1 MDKYGLAI
9 YNENRVK
16 KRLSTYL
23 DCGGLA
29 SVIFPEQEN
38 KDVIRV
44 KSSKFTVTA
53 KEEIPWV
60 LDGEFGGSVT
70 EAKIENVK
78 EAVTLSCSPEPE
90 KQEEKT
96 AG

>member
-29 SVIFPEQEN
+29 SVIFRMMER
-38 KDVIRV
+38 KVICMQN
-44 KSSKFTVTA
+44 
-53 KEEIPWV
+53 IPMWDIMMV
-60 LDGEFGGSVT
+60 LRST
-70 EAKIENVK
+70 
-78 EAVTLSCSPEPE
+78 
-90 KQEEKT
+90 
-96 AG
+96 

>member
-29 SVIFPEQEN
+29 SVIFLVH
-38 KDVIRV
+38 KKTD
-44 KSSKFTVTA
+44 KSSDSNIETA
-53 KEEIPWV
+53 DEPYMGKE
-60 LDGEFGGSVT
+60 
-70 EAKIENVK
+70 
-78 EAVTLSCSPEPE
+78 
-90 KQEEKT
+90 
-96 AG
+96 

>member
-29 SVIFPEQEN
+29 SVIFP
-38 KDVIRV
+38 KDKKGKIYMQAKRGVFADRRFFKRV
-44 KSSKFTVTA
+44 
-53 KEEIPWV
+53 
-60 LDGEFGGSVT
+60 
-70 EAKIENVK
+70 
-78 EAVTLSCSPEPE
+78 
-90 KQEEKT
+90 
-96 AG
+96 